1 MESEALESVTT
12 NPNLVTEILDE
23 NTGSIA
29 ELNHEGDTKYT
40 WNRKNQAECDAA
52 RGHFDTLLKK
62 GFLAFKVTRLGC
74 KGSPEGGFNPNAGKY
89 LFTAPQMTREFE
101 PQADYVVTPQYQGG

>member
-1 MESEALESVTT
+1 MESVAIESGSP
-12 NPNLVTEILDE
+12 NPVTETLDE
-23 NTGSIA
+23 NTGSIS

-40 WNRKNQAECDAA
+40 WNRKNQVECDAA
-52 RGHFDTLLKK
+52 KEHFDSLLKK

-74 KGSPEGGFNPNAGKY
+74 KGSPESGFNPNAGRY

-101 PQADYVVTPQYQGG
+101 PQADYVMTPQYHGG

>member
-1 MESEALESVTT
+1 MESIATESVLTD
-12 NPNLVTEILDE
+12 PSFPIEVLDE
-23 NTGSIA
+23 DTGSIA

-40 WNRKNQAECDAA
+40 WNRKNQAECNAA
-52 RGHFDTLLKK
+52 REHFDNLLKK

-74 KGSPEGGFNPNAGKY
+74 KGDQTEAFNPSAGKY

>member
-1 MESEALESVTT
+1 MESVAIESVSVE
-12 NPNLVTEILDE
+12 PVTEIFDE
-23 NTGSIA
+23 DTGSIA
-29 ELNHEGDTKYT
+29 HLNHEGDTKYT

-52 RGHFDTLLKK
+52 REHFDGLLKK

-74 KGSPEGGFNPNAGKY
+74 KGASVSSFNPNSGKY
-89 LFTAPQMTREFE
+89 LFTAPEMAREFE